1 MELVARFC
9 WCAMLQMLNWSIYLG
24 MALAALLALRPMT
37 RRLLEPR
44 QRVALWGVVWLSFCL
59 PQWINLL
66 DRVPL
71 PFTLR
76 SFLTPRTYCDSGFDH
91 FPMYLPEI
99 TGEGTYHLA
108 LPGGFSIPIQVS
120 WQGMVLLVLL
130 GAAYFV
136 VIFSLARWS
145 DRGVGKLASQGRA
158 LETEDYERL
167 GLTMAEGQSIKLCP
181 DLPTSFVLRR
191 KGGHDI
197 LLQRELTGEQMKLVL
212 IHERE
217 HVKQRHPWLQG
228 IASAVWILNFCN
240 PLVWL
245 AYRAFRLDMELACD
259 QGVLEQLDVEG
270 RRSYAR
276 TLVELASDRPV
287 WGGVTSF
294 GECDAALRV
303 RQAANWQPDYRSS
316 GPGTSRSGD
325 RKTVLG
331 WAAAAA
337 LAAFL
342 LAGGPYRALDADVL
356 DVMERYQIWSMM
368 AEEADWD
375 EDTIFYAAED
385 GSSYISVR
393 FQDLN
398 GTWCHALFRRWFWGD
413 TIDFHFTPDGRS
425 PDQDQR
431 LDYWVLLPGGKTEP
445 LS

>member
-228 IASAVWILNFCN
+228 IASAVWILNFWN

-276 TLVELASDRPV
+276 TLVELASVQYGVGLPPSASVTQPSVSGRLPTGSPITEAPGRGRHGAGTGKRSWAGQRPPP
-287 WGGVTSF
+287 WLPF
-294 GECDAALRV
+294 F
-303 RQAANWQPDYRSS
+303 WQGAP
-316 GPGTSRSGD
+316 
-325 RKTVLG
+325 TVP
-331 WAAAAA
+331 WM
-337 LAAFL
+337 
-342 LAGGPYRALDADVL
+342 P
-356 DVMERYQIWSMM
+356 MSWM
-368 AEEADWD
+368 
-375 EDTIFYAAED
+375 
-385 GSSYISVR
+385 
-393 FQDLN
+393 
-398 GTWCHALFRRWFWGD
+398 
-413 TIDFHFTPDGRS
+413 
-425 PDQDQR
+425 
-431 LDYWVLLPGGKTEP
+431 
-445 LS
+445 

>member
-37 RRLLEPR
+37 RRFLEPR

-66 DRVPL
+66 DWVPL

-145 DRGVGKLASQGRA
+145 DRGVRKLASQGRA

-228 IASAVWILNFCN
+228 IASAVWILNFWN

-259 QGVLEQLDVEG
+259 QGVLEQLDLEG

-303 RQAANWQPDYRSS
+303 RAGCQLAARLQKLRAGGVTERGQENGPGLGSGRRPGCLSS
-316 GPGTSRSGD
+316 GRGPLPCPGCRCPGCDGAVPDLVHDGGGGGLGRGYNFLRGGGWEQLYLGPVSGSEWYLVP
-325 RKTVLG
+325 RPVPAVVLG
-331 WAAAAA
+331 
-337 LAAFL
+337 
-342 LAGGPYRALDADVL
+342 GYYR
-356 DVMERYQIWSMM
+356 
-368 AEEADWD
+368 
-375 EDTIFYAAED
+375 
-385 GSSYISVR
+385 
-393 FQDLN
+393 
-398 GTWCHALFRRWFWGD
+398 
-413 TIDFHFTPDGRS
+413 
-425 PDQDQR
+425 
-431 LDYWVLLPGGKTEP
+431 LPLHT
-445 LS
+445 